1 MKKIMTV
8 FLLAVF
14 LVTGCSQAPE
24 KPQPEQRKLQVVTTM
39 FAAYDFARQVAG
51 DGAQVTMLIPPGTD
65 IHAYEPTPKDIAK
78 LQQCDILVCVGG
90 ESDAWVDKIVGSLQ
104 NKKLQQIKML
114 DMVKPVEEELKKGM
128 TAHEDHEDQA
138 GHTDHTDHAKE
149 YDEHVWTSP
158 ANAMVIAEGLRDA
171 FVTKDSKNQELY
183 KKNCEEFVGQLAEL
197 DKQFRTVVAQG
208 KRKEIIFGDRFPLRY
223 FTDAYGLS
231 YYAAFPGCA
240 HNTEAS
246 ASTIAFLINKVKE
259 EKIPVV
265 FHVELSNEKIAK
277 AICEAT
283 GAQLREFNTCH
294 NVPKEAF
301 DREITYVELMKQN
314 LSALKEAL
322 N

>member
-8 FLLAVF
+8 FLLTVF
-14 LVTGCSQAPE
+14 LMTGCSSLSQKRQPE
-24 KPQPEQRKLQVVTTM
+24 KKKIQVVTTM

-51 DGAQVTMLIPPGTD
+51 DAAQVTMLIPPGTD

-90 ESDAWVDKIVGSLQ
+90 ESDAWIAKIMGSLQ

-114 DMVKPVEEELKKGM
+114 DMVKPVEEEIKMGM
-128 TAHEDHEDQA
+128 TNHEEREDHA
-138 GHTDHTDHAKE
+138 GHGDHAKE
-149 YDEHVWTSP
+149 YDEHVWTSLQ
-158 ANAMVIAEGLRDA
+158 NAMTIAQGLRDA
-171 FVTKDSKNQELY
+171 FTAKDGKNQEIY
-183 KKNCEEFVGQLAEL
+183 KKNCEEFVGQLADL
-197 DKQFRTVVAQG
+197 DKQFRTIVAQG

-223 FTDAYGLS
+223 FTDAYGLT

-277 AICEAT
+277 AICDAT
-283 GAQLREFNTCH
+283 GAQLRQFNTCH